1 MRACRF
7 VVALSAVL
15 VASGTLHAQTITG
28 SVVLPDSVTP
38 AAGVIVVARNARDS
52 VAARGLTGSTGH
64 FTLHLPANGRYALSV
79 LRIGYR
85 PTIGPTVDV
94 VGLTTAQRIVLV
106 ATPVTLA
113 TVSVRESETCRVNAD
128 TGLAV
133 ARLWQEARKAMLSA
147 ELGTDDAPLDAE
159 WIEYDRQ
166 LDSIGRL
173 VRHQTV
179 RSARHPT
186 THAFRSLPAAELD
199 TGGYVVEAQGG
210 ARFFAPDVEALL
222 SDQFVRDHCF
232 RLAAPPAAQPNL
244 IGIAFQPTR
253 DRRERRDIRG
263 TLWLDRT
270 SAELRSL
277 EFAYTGLSEIAESVG
292 AGGRVEFLR
301 LHDGNWLVSRW
312 SVRMP
317 QLQTVGSLGGGP
329 VRVVATRS
337 GMVVRGVQVTGGEVL
352 HVLRG
357 DSTVYR
363 ATGAS
368 VDAQFRSSD
377 GTPSVAGTSMRL
389 DGTDYRASADSMGRI
404 ALSPVL
410 DGAYHARFATP
421 LMDSLSIPPVE
432 GDIEARAGVHV
443 DTIVMPSVSELLT
456 HLCPRDSLLH
466 GEGMLRGT
474 LRDEYAR
481 TVAQAGV
488 TVTWQGGAAFV
499 DMPDGNHLSW
509 TERTVGTLTT
519 PTGTWRV
526 CGVPSAT
533 PLVIRAITDSGT
545 ATRTVRLEDPGAI
558 ASVPLVLA
566 RTRIGERGA
575 VGTTDAALAPAALL
589 EIVVTAANG
598 APLPDARVEIVP
610 RSGPSRIVVT
620 GASGHALVPDL
631 EPGIVS
637 VRARRIGFKP
647 GQLAVTVGA
656 GRNTAPIVMSDA
668 SVPVLETVRVV
679 AGKRTLDR
687 WSAFETR
694 RLNHT
699 ATASITQADIE
710 KRGPVDTWQMLTGVA
725 SVTVTD
731 RDSMVVATSARS
743 MVTSMTNQPCYL
755 IVMVDGTIMNHDPQH
770 LAFDLRQLP
779 PPGEIHGIE
788 IFAGPGAIPLEY
800 AGEGGGKWCG
810 MIAIWTR

>member
-1 MRACRF
+1 
-7 VVALSAVL
+7 
-15 VASGTLHAQTITG
+15 
-28 SVVLPDSVTP
+28 
-38 AAGVIVVARNARDS
+38 
-52 VAARGLTGSTGH
+52 
-64 FTLHLPANGRYALSV
+64 
-79 LRIGYR
+79 
-85 PTIGPTVDV
+85 
-94 VGLTTAQRIVLV
+94 
-106 ATPVTLA
+106 
-113 TVSVRESETCRVNAD
+113 
-128 TGLAV
+128 
-133 ARLWQEARKAMLSA
+133 
-147 ELGTDDAPLDAE
+147 
-159 WIEYDRQ
+159 
-166 LDSIGRL
+166 
-173 VRHQTV
+173 
-179 RSARHPT
+179 
-186 THAFRSLPAAELD
+186 
-199 TGGYVVEAQGG
+199 
-210 ARFFAPDVEALL
+210 
-222 SDQFVRDHCF
+222 
-232 RLAAPPAAQPNL
+232 
-244 IGIAFQPTR
+244 
-253 DRRERRDIRG
+253 
-263 TLWLDRT
+263 
-270 SAELRSL
+270 
-277 EFAYTGLSEIAESVG
+277 
-292 AGGRVEFLR
+292 
-301 LHDGNWLVSRW
+301 
-312 SVRMP
+312 
-317 QLQTVGSLGGGP
+317 
-329 VRVVATRS
+329 
-337 GMVVRGVQVTGGEVL
+337 
-352 HVLRG
+352 
-357 DSTVYR
+357 
-363 ATGAS
+363 
-368 VDAQFRSSD
+368 
-377 GTPSVAGTSMRL
+377 
-389 DGTDYRASADSMGRI
+389 
-404 ALSPVL
+404 VL
-410 DGAYHARFATP
+410 DGRYHARFSTP

-432 GDIEARAGVHV
+432 RDIEARTGVYV
-443 DTIVMPSVSELLT
+443 DTIIMPSVSELLT

-474 LRDEYAR
+474 LRDEHAR
-481 TVAQAGV
+481 TVAEAGV

-566 RTRIGERGA
+566 RTRINERGA

-598 APLPDARVEIVP
+598 APLPDARLEIVP

-631 EPGIVS
+631 QPGIVS
-637 VRARRIGFKP
+637 VRARRIGFTP

-656 GRNTAPIVMSDA
+656 GRNTAPIVMSEA

-699 ATASITQADIE
+699 ATASITRADIE

-743 MVTSMTNQPCYL
+743 MSAGVTNAPCYL
-755 IVMVDGTIMNHDPQH
+755 VVMVDGTIMNHDPQH

-779 PPGEIHGIE
+779 PPSEIHGIE
-788 IFAGPGAIPLEY
+788 IFAGPGTIPLEY

-810 MIAIWTR
+810 MLAFWTK